1 MLLKTLSLHSFRN
14 YNDLSLNFSDRI
26 NILYGENGIG
36 KTNIL
41 EAIFMLGNG
50 ISFKT
55 RRDKE
60 ILNYESSSY
69 SLRGVFSSENKAY
82 NSTVDIIYQNN
93 TKHIL
98 IDKKHVKYRKEIIG
112 KVLYILFLPSDTN
125 IVLGE
130 PKVRRD
136 YFNMLIST
144 LSENY
149 LTTLIKYTKLLKMRN
164 ILIVK
169 NSYDANMYNEDIAKY
184 GIILSNECE
193 KYASLVKDK
202 MNSVFDEIF
211 GTACPYDIK
220 YVSSISDIKDEESYV
235 KKLESTFQTQMKMKT
250 TFFGPHR
257 SDYIFSYKQNNS
269 KKFSSQGENR
279 MFTLILKLASE
290 YVISEI
296 KKTSPILLIDD
307 AMLELD
313 NLKREKILDY
323 IKTKGQVF
331 ITVTEKE
338 KLRNFDDGLSFDIFS
353 MLKKEETHN

>member
-1 MLLKTLSLHSFRN
+1 MRLKTLSLRSFRN

-26 NILYGENGIG
+26 NILYGGNGVG

-41 EAIFMLGNG
+41 EAIYMLGNG

-69 SLRGVFSSENKAY
+69 SLRGVFSSENKLY
-82 NSTVDIIYQNN
+82 NNTVDIIYQNN

-130 PKVRRD
+130 PKIRRD
-136 YFNMLIST
+136 YFNMFIST
-144 LSENY
+144 LSEHY

-164 ILIVK
+164 ILIMK
-169 NSYDANMYNEDIAKY
+169 NSFDANMYNDDIAKY
-184 GIILSNECE
+184 GIVLSNECE

-202 MNSVFDEIF
+202 MNNVFNDIF
-211 GTACPYDIK
+211 NAPCPYEIK
-220 YVSSISDIKDEESYV
+220 YVSSISDIENEESYV
-235 KKLESTFQTQMKMKT
+235 KKLENTLQTQMKMKT

-257 SDYIFSYKQNNS
+257 SDYGFLYKKNNS

-313 NLKREKILDY
+313 NIKREKILDY

-338 KLRNFDDGLSFDIFS
+338 KLRNFDDGLSFDIENVS
-353 MLKKEETHN
+353 KK

>member
-1 MLLKTLSLHSFRN
+1 MLLKTLSLRSFRN
-14 YNDLSLNFSDRI
+14 YDDLSLNFSDRI
-26 NILYGENGIG
+26 NILHGENGVG

-41 EAIFMLGNG
+41 EAIYMLGNG
-50 ISFKT
+50 VSFKT

-69 SLRGVFSSENKAY
+69 SLRGVFSSGNKLY
-82 NSTVDIIYQNN
+82 NNTVDIIYQNN
-93 TKHIL
+93 IKHIL
-98 IDKKHVKYRKEIIG
+98 IDKKHIKYRKEIIG
-112 KVLYILFLPSDTN
+112 KVLYILFLPGDTN

-130 PKVRRD
+130 PKIRRD

-144 LSENY
+144 LSETY
-149 LTTLIKYTKLLKMRN
+149 LKTLIKYTKLLKMRN
-164 ILIVK
+164 ILIMQ
-169 NSYDANMYNEDIAKY
+169 NSFDANIYNNDIAKY
-184 GIILSNECE
+184 GIVLSNECE
-193 KYASLVKDK
+193 KYVALVKDK
-202 MNSVFDEIF
+202 MSSVFNDIF

-220 YVSSISDIKDEESYV
+220 YVSSISDIENEESYV
-235 KKLESTFQTQMKMKT
+235 KKLECTLQTQMKMKT

-257 SDYIFSYKQNNS
+257 SDYVFSYKQKKS
-269 KKFSSQGENR
+269 KTFSSQGENR

-338 KLRNFDDGLSFDIFS
+338 KLRNFDDGLNFDIS
-353 MLKKEETHN
+353 SIVKKTRDI